1 MILIVGLGNPGEE
14 YRGTRHN
21 IGFEVIDALASVVD
35 SGNKY
40 KKFNSI
46 VIGAIHSGINLLLLK
61 PLTFMNN
68 SGFAVDAVLKFYG
81 ENIKRMIVIH
91 DDIDL
96 EFGRIKIQRGGGTA
110 GHRGLKS
117 IFAVTGRRDFD
128 RIRFGVGRPPG
139 RTDAADYVLKKF
151 KKDEREEL
159 EVFIDRS
166 IDILKYYITDG
177 FERAAGKYN

>member
-21 IGFEVIDALASVVD
+21 IGFEIIDALASGTD

-40 KKFNSI
+40 NKFNSL
-46 VIGAIHSGINLLLLK
+46 VIDSAYSDISLILLK

-68 SGFAVDAVLKFYG
+68 SGSAVDSALKFYG
-81 ENIKRMIVIH
+81 GSIKRMIVIH

-96 EFGRIKIQRGGGTA
+96 EFGRIKIKRGGGTA

-117 IFAVTGRRDFD
+117 IFEKTASQDFD

-139 RTDAADYVLKKF
+139 SMDASDYVLRKF
-151 KKDEREEL
+151 RKSEREEL
-159 EVFIDRS
+159 GIFIGRS
-166 IDILKYYITDG
+166 VDMIRYYITEG
-177 FERAAGKYN
+177 FESAADKYN